1 MRKGLLLI
9 ILLSGFG
16 SGRLSAQ
23 NQVPLFE
30 GPIPGNKGTVNL
42 ETAMTSPQG
51 DTLILRGVSIP
62 TITAYIPPKEKATGA
77 AVIILPGGGLQ
88 LLSWASEGGVV
99 AEWFRDHGVAAF
111 VLKYRLH
118 DGSPAPEQQQ
128 RPQQRPQPQ
137 AGQGQQAPRAATGP
151 IPSGLEVYQVEEY
164 IQSLRPEHSP
174 IMALEQLD
182 AEQAIRYVKSHAKE
196 WNIDPAKIGYL
207 GFSAGGCIA
216 IYAVM
221 RNTDPSVMPAYLAT
235 MYGPPV
241 TVMTVPENAPK
252 LFVATR
258 ADHQNVAPGC
268 LSLYLEWQKHGVPS
282 EIHIYGNGKGGFG
295 SAVNNT
301 TSDDWKDSLFHWMQV
316 EGF

>member
-9 ILLSGFG
+9 MLVLGFG

-23 NQVPLFE
+23 NQVPLFD

-42 ETAMTSPQG
+42 ESAMTSPQG
-51 DTLILRGVSIP
+51 DTLILRGVSVP
-62 TITAYIPPKEKATGA
+62 TVTAYIPPKEKATGA

-118 DGSPAPEQQQ
+118 DGSAPAEQQ
-128 RPQQRPQPQ
+128 RPQQRPQG
-137 AGQGQQAPRAATGP
+137 GQGQAPRAATGP
-151 IPSGLEVYQVEEY
+151 IPSGLEVYQIEEY

-182 AEQAIRYVKSHAKE
+182 AEQAVRYVKAHAKE
-196 WNIDPAKIGYL
+196 WSIDPAKIGYL

-221 RNTDPSVMPAYLAT
+221 RNADPSVMPAFLAT

-268 LSLYLEWQKHGVPS
+268 LSLYLEWQKHGIPA

-295 SAVNNT
+295 SAVNHT
-301 TSDDWKDSLFHWMQV
+301 TSDDWKDSLLHWMQV

>member
-9 ILLSGFG
+9 MLVLGFG

-23 NQVPLFE
+23 SQVPLFD
-30 GPIPGNKGTVNL
+30 GPVPGNKGTVNL
-42 ETAMTSPQG
+42 ESAMTSPQG
-51 DTLILRGVSIP
+51 DTLILRGVSVP

-118 DGSPAPEQQQ
+118 DGSAPAEQQ
-128 RPQQRPQPQ
+128 RPQQRPQG
-137 AGQGQQAPRAATGP
+137 GQGQAPRAATGP

-182 AEQAIRYVKSHAKE
+182 AEQAVRYVKAHAAG

-221 RNTDPSVMPAYLAT
+221 RNADPSVMPAFLAT

-268 LSLYLEWQKHGVPS
+268 LSLYLEWQKHGVPA

-295 SAVNNT
+295 SAVNHT
-301 TSDDWKDSLFHWMQV
+301 TSDDWKDSLLHWMQV

>member
-9 ILLSGFG
+9 MLVLGFG

-23 NQVPLFE
+23 SQVPLFD

-42 ETAMTSPQG
+42 ESAMTSPQG
-51 DTLILRGVSIP
+51 DTLILRGVSVP

-118 DGSPAPEQQQ
+118 DGSAPAEQQ
-128 RPQQRPQPQ
+128 RPQQRPQG
-137 AGQGQQAPRAATGP
+137 GQGQAPRAATGP

-182 AEQAIRYVKSHAKE
+182 AEQAVRYVKAHARE
-196 WNIDPAKIGYL
+196 WNIDPARIGYL

-221 RNTDPSVMPAYLAT
+221 RNADPSVMPAFLAT

-268 LSLYLEWQKHGVPS
+268 LSLYLEWQKHGVPA

-295 SAVNNT
+295 SAVNHT
-301 TSDDWKDSLFHWMQV
+301 TSDDWKDSLLHWMQV

>member
-1 MRKGLLLI
+1 MRKGILLILLL
-9 ILLSGFG
+9 LGFG
-16 SGRLSAQ
+16 SGRVFAQ
-23 NQVPLFE
+23 NQVPLFD
-30 GPIPGNKGTVNL
+30 GPVPGNKGNVNL
-42 ETAMTSPQG
+42 ESATTSPLG
-51 DTLILRGVSIP
+51 DTIILRGVSIP
-62 TITAYIPPKEKATGA
+62 TITAYIPPKENATGS

-118 DGSPAPEQQQ
+118 DGSAPAE
-128 RPQQRPQPQ
+128 QPQ
-137 AGQGQQAPRAATGP
+137 SPTAQGQAPRAATGP
-151 IPSGLEVYQVEEY
+151 IPAGLEVYQVEEY
-164 IQSLRPEHSP
+164 IQSLRTEHSP

-182 AEQAIRYVKSHAKE
+182 AEQAVRYVKSHAAE

-241 TVMTVPENAPK
+241 TVMNVPENAPK

-268 LSLYLEWQKHGVPS
+268 LSLYLEWQKHGIPS

-301 TSDDWKDSLFHWMQV
+301 TSDDWKESMLHWMKV

>member
-1 MRKGLLLI
+1 M
-9 ILLSGFG
+9 GFG

-23 NQVPLFE
+23 NQVPLFD
-30 GPIPGNKGTVNL
+30 GPVPGNKGTVNI
-42 ETAMTSPQG
+42 ESAMTDPQG

-62 TITAYIPPKEKATGA
+62 TITAYIPPKDKATGA

-99 AEWFRDHGVAAF
+99 AEWYRDHGVAAF

-118 DGSPAPEQQQ
+118 DGSPQAEQPQRPPQ
-128 RPQQRPQPQ
+128 RPQAQPT
-137 AGQGQQAPRAATGP
+137 QGQAAPRPA
-151 IPSGLEVYQVEEY
+151 GLEVYQVDES
-164 IQSLRPEHSP
+164 IKTLREEHSP

-182 AEQAIRYVKSHAKE
+182 AEQAIRYVKAHAKE

-221 RNTDPSVMPAYLAT
+221 RNTDPAVMPAFLAT

-241 TVMTVPENAPK
+241 TVMRVPENAPK

-268 LSLYLEWQKHGVPS
+268 LSLYLEWQKHGIPS

-301 TSDDWKDSLFHWMQV
+301 TSDDWKESLLHWMKV

>member
-1 MRKGLLLI
+1 MTDPHRRNSHSRRPLKG
-9 ILLSGFG
+9 
-16 SGRLSAQ
+16 RRH
-23 NQVPLFE
+23 VPLPVPFR
-30 GPIPGNKGTVNL
+30 PV
-42 ETAMTSPQG
+42 
-51 DTLILRGVSIP
+51 LRFIRWKISIP
-62 TITAYIPPKEKATGA
+62 RT
-77 AVIILPGGGLQ
+77 
-88 LLSWASEGGVV
+88 
-99 AEWFRDHGVAAF
+99 
-111 VLKYRLH
+111 
-118 DGSPAPEQQQ
+118 
-128 RPQQRPQPQ
+128 
-137 AGQGQQAPRAATGP
+137 
-151 IPSGLEVYQVEEY
+151 
-164 IQSLRPEHSP
+164 EHSP

-182 AEQAIRYVKSHAKE
+182 AEQAVRYVKSHAAE

-241 TVMTVPENAPK
+241 TVMNVPENAPK

-268 LSLYLEWQKHGVPS
+268 LSLYLEWQKHGIPS

-301 TSDDWKDSLFHWMQV
+301 TSDDWKESMLHWMKV

>member
-9 ILLSGFG
+9 MLVLGFG

-23 NQVPLFE
+23 SQVPLFD
-30 GPIPGNKGTVNL
+30 GPVPGNKGTVNL
-42 ETAMTSPQG
+42 ESAMTSPQG
-51 DTLILRGVSIP
+51 DTLILRGVSVP

-118 DGSPAPEQQQ
+118 DGSAPAEQQ
-128 RPQQRPQPQ
+128 RPQQRPQG
-137 AGQGQQAPRAATGP
+137 GQGQAPRAATGP

-182 AEQAIRYVKSHAKE
+182 AEQAVRYVKAHAAG

-221 RNTDPSVMPAYLAT
+221 RNADPSVMPAFMAT

-268 LSLYLEWQKHGVPS
+268 LSLYLEWQKHGIPA

-295 SAVNNT
+295 SAVNHT
-301 TSDDWKDSLFHWMQV
+301 TSDDWKDSLLHWMQV

>member
-9 ILLSGFG
+9 MLVLGFG

-23 NQVPLFE
+23 NQVPLFD
-30 GPIPGNKGTVNL
+30 GPVPGNKGTVNL
-42 ETAMTSPQG
+42 ESAMTSPQG
-51 DTLILRGVSIP
+51 DTLILRGVSVP

-118 DGSPAPEQQQ
+118 DGSEPAEQQRAQQ
-128 RPQQRPQPQ
+128 RPQS
-137 AGQGQQAPRAATGP
+137 GQGQAPRAATGP

-164 IQSLRPEHSP
+164 IQSLRPEHAP

-182 AEQAIRYVKSHAKE
+182 AEQAVRYVKSHARE

-221 RNTDPSVMPAYLAT
+221 RNADPSVMPAFLAT

-268 LSLYLEWQKHGVPS
+268 LSLYLEWQKHGIPS

-301 TSDDWKDSLFHWMQV
+301 TSDDWKDSLLHWMQV

>member
-9 ILLSGFG
+9 MLVLGFG

-23 NQVPLFE
+23 NQVPLFD
-30 GPIPGNKGTVNL
+30 GPIPGNKSTVNL
-42 ETAMTSPQG
+42 ESAMTSPQG
-51 DTLILRGVSIP
+51 DTLILRGVSVP
-62 TITAYIPPKEKATGA
+62 TITAYLPPKEKATGA

-118 DGSPAPEQQQ
+118 DGSAPAEQQ
-128 RPQQRPQPQ
+128 RPQQRPQG
-137 AGQGQQAPRAATGP
+137 GQGQAPRAATGP

-182 AEQAIRYVKSHAKE
+182 AEQAVRYVKAHAKE
-196 WNIDPAKIGYL
+196 WSIDPAKIGFL

-221 RNTDPSVMPAYLAT
+221 RNADPSVMPAFLAT

-268 LSLYLEWQKHGVPS
+268 LSLYLEWQKHGIPA

-295 SAVNNT
+295 SAVNHT
-301 TSDDWKDSLFHWMQV
+301 TSDDWKDSLLHWMQV

>member
-9 ILLSGFG
+9 MLVLGFG

-23 NQVPLFE
+23 NQVPLFD
-30 GPIPGNKGTVNL
+30 GPVPGNKGTVNL
-42 ETAMTSPQG
+42 ESAMTSPQG
-51 DTLILRGVSIP
+51 DTLILRGVSVP

-118 DGSPAPEQQQ
+118 DGSAPAEQQ
-128 RPQQRPQPQ
+128 RPQQRPQG
-137 AGQGQQAPRAATGP
+137 GQGQAPRAATGP

-182 AEQAIRYVKSHAKE
+182 AEQAVRYVKAHAKE
-196 WNIDPAKIGYL
+196 WSIDPAKIGYL

-221 RNTDPSVMPAYLAT
+221 RNADPSVMPAFLAT

-268 LSLYLEWQKHGVPS
+268 LSLYLEWQKHGIPA

-295 SAVNNT
+295 SAVNHT
-301 TSDDWKDSLFHWMQV
+301 TSDDWKDSLLHWMQV

>member
-9 ILLSGFG
+9 MLVLGFG
-16 SGRLSAQ
+16 SGRTAAQ
-23 NQVPLFE
+23 NQVPLFD

-42 ETAMTSPQG
+42 ESAMTSPQG
-51 DTLILRGVSIP
+51 DTLILRGVSVP

-118 DGSPAPEQQQ
+118 DGSAPAEQQ
-128 RPQQRPQPQ
+128 RPQQRPQG
-137 AGQGQQAPRAATGP
+137 GQGQAPRAATGP

-182 AEQAIRYVKSHAKE
+182 AEQAVRYVKAHAKE

-221 RNTDPSVMPAYLAT
+221 RNADPSVMPAFLAT

-268 LSLYLEWQKHGVPS
+268 LSLYLEWQKHGIPA

-295 SAVNNT
+295 SAVNHT
-301 TSDDWKDSLFHWMQV
+301 TSDDWKDSLLHWMQV

>member
-1 MRKGLLLI
+1 MSKGLFLI
-9 ILLSGFG
+9 MLVLGFG

-23 NQVPLFE
+23 NQVPLFD

-42 ETAMTSPQG
+42 ESAVTSPQG
-51 DTLILRGVSIP
+51 DTVILRGVSVP

-118 DGSPAPEQQQ
+118 DGSAPAEQQ
-128 RPQQRPQPQ
+128 RPQQRPQG
-137 AGQGQQAPRAATGP
+137 GQGQAPRAATGP

-182 AEQAIRYVKSHAKE
+182 AKQAVRYVKAHARE
-196 WNIDPAKIGYL
+196 WNIDPARIGYL

-221 RNTDPSVMPAYLAT
+221 RNADPSVMPAFLAT

-268 LSLYLEWQKHGVPS
+268 LFLYLEWQKHGVPA

-295 SAVNNT
+295 SAVNHT
-301 TSDDWKDSLFHWMQV
+301 TSDDWKDSLLHWMQV

>member
-1 MRKGLLLI
+1 MRKGILLILLL
-9 ILLSGFG
+9 LGFG
-16 SGRLSAQ
+16 SGRVFAQ
-23 NQVPLFE
+23 NQVPLFD
-30 GPIPGNKGTVNL
+30 GPVPGNKGNVNL
-42 ETAMTSPQG
+42 ESATTSPLG
-51 DTLILRGVSIP
+51 DTIILRGVSIP
-62 TITAYIPPKEKATGA
+62 TITAYIPPKENATGS

-118 DGSPAPEQQQ
+118 DGSAPAE
-128 RPQQRPQPQ
+128 QPQ
-137 AGQGQQAPRAATGP
+137 SPTAQGQAPRAATGP
-151 IPSGLEVYQVEEY
+151 IPAGLEVYQVEEY
-164 IQSLRPEHSP
+164 IQSLRTEHSP

-182 AEQAIRYVKSHAKE
+182 AEQAVRYVKSHAAE

-241 TVMTVPENAPK
+241 VMNVPENARTFRK
-252 LFVATR
+252 R
-258 ADHQNVAPGC
+258 ADHQKSAGVIPLSRVAETRN
-268 LSLYLEWQKHGVPS
+268 S
-282 EIHIYGNGKGGFG
+282 I
-295 SAVNNT
+295 
-301 TSDDWKDSLFHWMQV
+301 
-316 EGF
+316 

>member
-9 ILLSGFG
+9 MLVLGFG

-23 NQVPLFE
+23 NQVPLFD

-42 ETAMTSPQG
+42 ESAMTSPQG
-51 DTLILRGVSIP
+51 DTLILRGVSVP

-118 DGSPAPEQQQ
+118 DGSAPAEQQ
-128 RPQQRPQPQ
+128 RPQQRPQG
-137 AGQGQQAPRAATGP
+137 GQGQAPRAATGP

-182 AEQAIRYVKSHAKE
+182 AEQAVRYVKAHAKE
-196 WNIDPAKIGYL
+196 WSIDPAKIGYL

-221 RNTDPSVMPAYLAT
+221 RNADPSVMPAFLAT

-268 LSLYLEWQKHGVPS
+268 LSLYLEWQKHGIPA

-295 SAVNNT
+295 SAVNHT
-301 TSDDWKDSLFHWMQV
+301 TSDDWKDSLLHWMQV

>member
-9 ILLSGFG
+9 MLVLGFG

-23 NQVPLFE
+23 NQVPLFD

-42 ETAMTSPQG
+42 ESAMTSPQG
-51 DTLILRGVSIP
+51 DTLILRGVSVP

-118 DGSPAPEQQQ
+118 DGSAPAEQQ
-128 RPQQRPQPQ
+128 RPQQRPQG
-137 AGQGQQAPRAATGP
+137 GQGQAPRAATGP

-182 AEQAIRYVKSHAKE
+182 AEQAVRYVKAHAKE

-221 RNTDPSVMPAYLAT
+221 RNADPSVMPAFLAT

-268 LSLYLEWQKHGVPS
+268 LSLYLEWQKHGIPA

-295 SAVNNT
+295 SAVNHT
-301 TSDDWKDSLFHWMQV
+301 TSDDWKDSLLHWMQV

>member
-1 MRKGLLLI
+1 MRKGLLLT
-9 ILLSGFG
+9 LLLLGFG
-16 SGRLSAQ
+16 SGRICAQ
-23 NQVPLFE
+23 SQVPLYD
-30 GPIPGNKGTVNL
+30 GPVPGNKGNVNL
-42 ETAMTSPQG
+42 ESAMTSPQG
-51 DTLILRGVSIP
+51 DTVILRGVSVP
-62 TITAYIPPKEKATGA
+62 TITAYLPPKEKATGA

-128 RPQQRPQPQ
+128 RPQPRPQ
-137 AGQGQQAPRAATGP
+137 AGQGQQAPRTVTGP
-151 IPSGLEVYQVEEY
+151 IPAGLEVYQVEEY
-164 IQSLRPEHSP
+164 LQSLQAEHAP

-182 AEQAIRYVKSHAKE
+182 AEQAIRYVKSHAAQ
-196 WNIDPAKIGYL
+196 WNINPAKIGYL

-221 RNTDPSVMPAYLAT
+221 RNADPSVMPAYLAT

-241 TVMTVPENAPK
+241 TVMSVPEHAPK

-268 LSLYLEWQKHGVPS
+268 LSLYLEWQKHGIPA

-301 TSDDWKDSLFHWMQV
+301 TSDDWKESLLHWMKV

>member
-9 ILLSGFG
+9 MLVLGFG

-23 NQVPLFE
+23 NQVPLFD

-42 ETAMTSPQG
+42 ESAMTSPQG
-51 DTLILRGVSIP
+51 DTLILRGVSVP

-118 DGSPAPEQQQ
+118 DGSAPAEQQ
-128 RPQQRPQPQ
+128 RPQQRPQG
-137 AGQGQQAPRAATGP
+137 GQGQAPRAATGP

-182 AEQAIRYVKSHAKE
+182 AEQAVRYVKAHAKE
-196 WNIDPAKIGYL
+196 WSIDPAKIGFL

-221 RNTDPSVMPAYLAT
+221 RNADPSVMPAFLAT

-268 LSLYLEWQKHGVPS
+268 LSLYLEWQKHGIPA

-295 SAVNNT
+295 SAVNHT
-301 TSDDWKDSLFHWMQV
+301 TSDDWKDSLLHWMQV